1 MTEFYLD
8 IETVN
13 KDINDTNET
22 SNLNPSTEKIIS
34 IQFQQLSPST
44 GRSIGPLTILKE
56 WESSEENFGFIPV
69 GFNLPF
75 EFRFLSHK
83 FSEYGEHVD
92 PFKIIHDKP
101 HLDLKTK

>member
-1 MTEFYLD
+1 MTKFYFD
-8 IETVN
+8 VETTGFDPKV
-13 KDINDTNET
+13 D
-22 SNLNPSTEKIIS
+22 KIIT
-34 IQFQQLSPST
+34 IQYWQLDDKNAPV
-44 GRSIGPLTILKE
+44 GDLTILKE